1 MNEHVVSIIVLIDGR
16 YRAVCVCGFKGRR
29 VQPEQR
35 HVAEAQAEQHLSYH
49 AEVATLTAPR
59 ED

>member
-1 MNEHVVSIIVLIDGR
+1 MTEHTATVVMLPG
-16 YRAVCVCGFKGRR
+16 
-29 VQPEQR
+29 
-35 HVAEAQAEQHLSYH
+35 AEFQAICSCDWASRPTESDLTAAMQAEQHLSYH